1 MSSKEERLSV
11 AKNRL
16 EAYLKAESAILTSQE
31 YWMGSKRLRRAD
43 LEDVQKK
50 ISELQK
56 EIARLETGG
65 KNKMARV
72 IPMDM

>member
-1 MSSKEERLSV
+1 MPSKEEQLLTARS
-11 AKNRL
+11 RL

-50 ISELQK
+50 ITELQR

-65 KNKMARV
+65 KNKMVRV
-72 IPMDM
+72 IPVDL

>member
-1 MSSKEERLSV
+1 MLNRDEQLST
-11 AKNRL
+11 ARSRL
-16 EAYLKAESAILTSQE
+16 EAYLKEESAILTSQE

-50 ISELQK
+50 ILDLQK
-56 EIARLETGG
+56 EIARLEAGG

>member
-1 MSSKEERLSV
+1 MSSKEEQLSV

-56 EIARLETGG
+56 EIARLEAGG
-65 KNKMARV
+65 KNKIVRV
-72 IPMDM
+72 IPMDI

>member
-1 MSSKEERLSV
+1 MPSREEQLLTARS
-11 AKNRL
+11 RL

-50 ISELQK
+50 ITELQK

-65 KNKMARV
+65 KNKMVRV
-72 IPMDM
+72 IPVDL

>member
-1 MSSKEERLSV
+1 MPSKEEQLLTAR
-11 AKNRL
+11 NRL

-50 ISELQK
+50 ITELQR

-65 KNKMARV
+65 KNKMVRV
-72 IPMDM
+72 IPVDL